1 VLLPGSTA
9 EGRGARLG
17 CGGVGCCSGFRDDEA
32 LGALGSRGLG
42 VVLVAGTGFEPV
54 TFRL

>member
-1 VLLPGSTA
+1 
-9 EGRGARLG
+9 LG

-42 VVLVAGTGFEPV
+42 VVLVAGT
-54 TFRL
+54 